1 MVRFFYCNVSVIKKI
16 LIADDEE
23 IIIEQTS
30 DCKDGDLIIIAETTL
45 KPKLKFIV
53 MSGHVRPAIEKNGI
67 DPPLYFFKKL
77 LDIDSLIKKV
87 ASELDN
93 K

>member
-1 MVRFFYCNVSVIKKI
+1 VVRFFYCNVSLIKKI

-23 IIIEQTS
+23 IIIEQMS

-67 DPPLYFFKKL
+67 DPPLYFFKK
-77 LDIDSLIKKV
+77 
-87 ASELDN
+87 ATGY
-93 K
+93 

>member
-1 MVRFFYCNVSVIKKI
+1 MMKK
-16 LIADDEE
+16 LLSN
-23 IIIEQTS
+23 TMS

-67 DPPLYFFKKL
+67 DPPLYFFKK
-77 LDIDSLIKKV
+77 
-87 ASELDN
+87 ATGY
-93 K
+93 